1 MLTEKDTE
9 IIKYLALMGYE
20 DLSTLIIATVVL
32 KTKTTIEAV
41 GLLETIKNNLVLNLM
56 DKKMFMRDLKKQIDK
71 DSFLDNV
78 KG

>member
-1 MLTEKDTE
+1 MLDEKDTE
-9 IIKYLALMGYE
+9 IIKYLALMNYE

-32 KTKTTIEAV
+32 KTNTTIEAV
-41 GLLETIKNNLVLNLM
+41 GLLETIKNNLFLNLM